1 MPVKIDF
8 KYKYPLSARRIES
21 SNVKDKYHDRIPVI
35 ITKNP
40 SSQINSIL
48 KTKYLF
54 PIEFTIPQL
63 LCVIRQKVSLKP
75 EEAINIFIQTP
86 DEKEVIPS
94 YSASL
99 ASLYKDYVES
109 FRTHPNYDGYL
120 YVIYSSENTF
130 G

>member
-21 SNVKDKYHDRIPVI
+21 SNIKDKHPDRIPVI

-40 SSQINSIL
+40 SSQIDNISKI
-48 KTKYLF
+48 KYLF
-54 PIEFTIPQL
+54 PIDFTIPQL

-75 EEAINIFIQTP
+75 TEAINIFIQTP
-86 DEKEVIPS
+86 DEKEVMPS

-99 ASLYKDYVES
+99 ASLYIDYVES
-109 FRTHPNYDGYL
+109 FKTNPNYDGYL
-120 YVIYSSENTF
+120 YVIYSNENTF

>member
-1 MPVKIDF
+1 MPIKIDF

-21 SNVKDKYHDRIPVI
+21 SNIKDKHPDRIPVI

-40 SSQINSIL
+40 SSQIDNISKI
-48 KTKYLF
+48 KYLF

-63 LCVIRQKVSLKP
+63 LCVIRQKISLKP
-75 EEAINIFIQTP
+75 AEAINIFIQTP

-94 YSASL
+94 YSASMS
-99 ASLYKDYVES
+99 SLYIDYVES
-109 FRTHPNYDGYL
+109 FKTNSNYDGYL
-120 YVIYSSENTF
+120 YIIYSSENTF